1 MTLAD
6 KVVAAM
12 RTEPPGHKWKMH
24 SLRRLC
30 GFPTA
35 AELAKAVQSLRFAGK
50 VAMDRLQ
57 LSPSMYDDAPGV
69 ATVAAT
75 GLDAEIKAE
84 AAALASNRKA
94 VRTLT
99 TLGTRNGTVDIAVTR
114 AADAAGLS
122 MGGQMQAVA
131 LDDNVLEA
139 VSLVRREWN
148 AVWRRVCLHAGK
160 TRNRPIPAMIALL
173 EAALDAAETPD
184 TGAERAA

>member
-6 KVVAAM
+6 QVVAAM
-12 RTEPPGHKWKMH
+12 RAEPPGHKWTMH

-35 AELAKAVQSLRFAGK
+35 ADLAKAVQSLRFAGK

-57 LSPSMYDDAPGV
+57 LSPSMYDDTHVVEA
-69 ATVAAT
+69 VAAT

-84 AAALASNRKA
+84 TAALASNRKA
-94 VRTLT
+94 VRTMT

-114 AADAAGLS
+114 AADVTGLS
-122 MGGQMQAVA
+122 IGGQMQAVA

-148 AVWRRVCLHAGK
+148 AVWLRVCLHAGM

-173 EAALDAAETPD
+173 ESALDAAGTPD